1 MLFTMSVDFP
11 RHEYGVL
18 LQILILSNKIYL
30 HKGIYI
36 HLAVSVY
43 WCECVFMCMSLC
55 VHVYVHVSVCA
66 DVNPYKVCIFEMLFP
81 VQFQENGGDGGP
93 GVRNPEGG
101 MVNGTLRPPG
111 PRYILLMQDL
121 YV

>member
-1 MLFTMSVDFP
+1 MF
-11 RHEYGVL
+11 
-18 LQILILSNKIYL
+18 
-30 HKGIYI
+30 
-36 HLAVSVY
+36 VY
-43 WCECVFMCMSLC
+43 WCVCVFMCMSLC
-55 VHVYVHVSVCA
+55 VRVYVHVSVCA
-66 DVNPYKVCIFEMLFP
+66 DVNPYKECIFEMLFP